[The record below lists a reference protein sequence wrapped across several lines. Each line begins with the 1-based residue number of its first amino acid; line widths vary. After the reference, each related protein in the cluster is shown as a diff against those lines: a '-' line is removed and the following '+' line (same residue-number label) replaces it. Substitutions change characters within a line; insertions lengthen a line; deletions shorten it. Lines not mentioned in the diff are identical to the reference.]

1 MNQDLKQQ
9 IADELDVPPD
19 SLTDDTVLRD
29 LEYWDSVT
37 ALTVM
42 VLIEQ
47 ATGSP
52 VDPDKFSQIV
62 TFGDLADLASG
73 NGA

>member
-1 MNQDLKQQ
+1 MNRALKQQ
-9 IADELDVPPD
+9 IADELDVPAD
-19 SLTDDTVLRD
+19 SLTDGTILRD

-47 ATGSP
+47 ETGTP
-52 VDPDKFSQIV
+52 VDPDKFSEIV
-62 TFGDLADLASG
+62 TFGDLAALA
-73 NGA
+73 ARKVD